1 MKKRGPVYVWC
12 YTVGVAVAFG
22 LVLSFVNQL
31 TAPKI
36 KANRQAA
43 MCREIMRAL
52 GYVLRDDASSEEILA
67 RFDAVVAEREYAG
80 ASGGRPLV
88 VWEGYEETDA
98 PGGGSEPRGKVIGY
112 AFRVGGVG
120 FWGPI
125 EGVLALEPDLATVRG
140 ISFYKDEETPGLG
153 HEINAEWFRNAFKCK
168 RVRDAGGAVGVEF
181 TAPGKEPKALNEVD
195 AITGATETTNSV
207 KAFLVRDIGAFL
219 DAAERRGIGKR

>member
-1 MKKRGPVYVWC
+1 M
-12 YTVGVAVAFG
+12 
-22 LVLSFVNQL
+22 
-31 TAPKI
+31 
-36 KANRQAA
+36 
-43 MCREIMRAL
+43 
-52 GYVLRDDASSEEILA
+52 
-67 RFDAVVAEREYAG
+67 
-80 ASGGRPLV
+80 
-88 VWEGYEETDA
+88 
-98 PGGGSEPRGKVIGY
+98 IGY

-153 HEINAEWFRNAFKCK
+153 HEINAEWFRNAFKGK
-168 RVRDAGGAVGVEF
+168 RVRDAGGAVCVEF
-181 TAPGKEPKALNEVD
+181 TARGKEPKALNEVD